1 MILVASIFTCI
12 YYWNACRMYQA
23 LLASGDR
30 KSARI
35 MLSKI
40 PKDDIH
46 VRCVIK
52 ACQTNYNTPKS
63 AADNKKKKIKG
74 KRWTGPQIKENEM
87 IFTNVQFCSL
97 ERCQSS
103 KALYSK
109 FTLYSESYYE
119 EVSLF
124 HIYIHLVD
132 FLFSSAIYK
141 THSLLVSQM
150 GF

>member
-74 KRWTGPQIKENEM
+74 KR
-87 IFTNVQFCSL
+87 
-97 ERCQSS
+97 
-103 KALYSK
+103 
-109 FTLYSESYYE
+109 
-119 EVSLF
+119 
-124 HIYIHLVD
+124 
-132 FLFSSAIYK
+132 
-141 THSLLVSQM
+141 
-150 GF
+150 